1 MRFSLT
7 FIAMSNENSLPCVH
21 CRITAVTQFS
31 ENQITLW
38 AGLGAILKK
47 TSPIL
52 GCRSRVPD
60 SSSSNLRT
68 SPPAIFSPPRIAGAT
83 RPMQT

>member
-47 TSPIL
+47 NEPY
-52 GCRSRVPD
+52 SRLPEQ
-60 SSSSNLRT
+60 
-68 SPPAIFSPPRIAGAT
+68 GA
-83 RPMQT
+83 RLLIV